1 MKELTVTENDII
13 TVLTA
18 PGGSG
23 KISRLLAARE
33 ILPYAF
39 PFGRGSPGGSRGL
52 RD

>member
-1 MKELTVTENDII
+1 MKELTVTEKEII

-23 KISRLLAARE
+23 KISRLLAVRD

-39 PFGRGSPGGSRGL
+39 PFGRGNPGGRRGL
-52 RD
+52 GD